1 MSQKHK
7 KIYFTSDF
15 SPENI
20 QKLKA
25 EGWII
30 RDRRAVNIGDFIE
43 EANEYGG
50 DVPEYYK
57 PKTQQLTV
65 QLNTE
70 IAPELQKTIDDA
82 KAECEKVAAENDA
95 LKAEIEGIKTERDA
109 LVVKA
114 KELEEQLNVSH
125 AELVAVKNAGT
136 TGDLL
141 SENTDATTTK
151 ETKKK

>member
-1 MSQKHK
+1 MSRKHK

-15 SPENI
+15 SQENVE
-20 QKLKA
+20 KLKA

-50 DVPEYYK
+50 DVPEFYK
-57 PKTQQLTV
+57 SKAQQVTI

-70 IAPELQKTIDDA
+70 IAPELQKAIDDA
-82 KAECEKVAAENDA
+82 KADCEKVVAEKEA

-109 LVVKA
+109 LALKV
-114 KELEEQLNVSH
+114 KELEEQLAASQ
-125 AELVAVKNAGT
+125 AEFVAIKNAGT